1 MAYENSKVP
10 YRSTPD
16 YTPHPNNEIKYYI
29 LILPYDLVAA
39 AHDVP
44 ILRAQLTDPML
55 EKDEAARRHEVLVRC
70 LAGGDRKEVSVRM
83 S

>member
-44 ILRAQLTDPML
+44 ILQA
-55 EKDEAARRHEVLVRC
+55 
-70 LAGGDRKEVSVRM
+70 
-83 S
+83 